1 MDERQNLE
9 SDKKP
14 PQEPICKPP
23 SKFEC
28 QQFLNVFQSFDKE
41 LSGPGEENDE
51 WVREVT
57 K

>member
-1 MDERQNLE
+1 VDERQNLE